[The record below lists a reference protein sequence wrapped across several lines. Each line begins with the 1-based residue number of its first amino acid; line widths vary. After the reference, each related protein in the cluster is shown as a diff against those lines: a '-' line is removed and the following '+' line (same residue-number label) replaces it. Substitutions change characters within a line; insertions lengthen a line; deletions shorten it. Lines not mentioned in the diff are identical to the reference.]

1 MSGVG
6 NKGIGIQKVGKKQ
19 QDSVTRCEGGT
30 VRTRITLLA
39 MVVLLS
45 TGVGSAA
52 EQKPLLAQQ
61 PTVSKTTIV
70 FTYGGYLWSVPRE
83 GGVARQLT
91 TGGHE
96 GSAVFSPDGTQI
108 AFSGQYD
115 GNTDVYV
122 MPAAGGTPKRLTWH
136 PDQDGALGWT
146 PDGKRVLFVSGRD
159 AYADFTRFYT
169 VPVEGG
175 VAEVLPMW
183 RAFDGQYSP
192 DGTRMAY
199 VPNFQWQQAWKR
211 YRGGQTTPIY
221 IVNLKDLQIEKVP
234 RENSND
240 ASPVWYGDTVYFLSD
255 RNGPVTLF
263 AYDTKSKSVKQV
275 LENKGLDL
283 KSVSAGP
290 DALVYEQFGGI
301 YLFDPQSGKSSRVN
315 IEIAGDLPATRPHW
329 AKVGDKIQNA
339 GISPTGAR
347 AVFEARGEI
356 LTAPAE
362 KGDIR
367 NLTRTTTV
375 AERDPSWSPDGKWI
389 AYFSDESGEYALHL
403 AEQSGLGE
411 VKKINLGTPGSFFYS
426 PMWSPDSKKI
436 AYQDKR
442 LNLWYVDIEKG
453 IPVKVATNLFDVGPS
468 FSQQWSPDSKWIT
481 YAKFLPNHYRAIDVY
496 SVESGKSTQLT
507 DGMSDAAFSV
517 FDRDGKYLYFAA
529 STDEGLGL
537 SFLDLSGFQRP
548 ASRSVYA
555 IVLKKTDANPVEPQS
570 DDEKI
575 AEKKDEEKGKE
586 ADKDKGK
593 DKDKDKGKDKDK
605 AKDGDKDKK
614 EEEVKVTIDFEGIGQ
629 RIVALP
635 IKAANYVGLDAG
647 KTGILFL
654 GEIPSIP
661 ALDGPTLASESKFDL
676 STRKTEPF
684 VSGISSFSVSA
695 NGEKVL
701 YRQGPPQGGQ
711 WFIAAT
717 AAAPKPGEGQLKL
730 DGMEVYVDPRA
741 EWNQMYHEVWRIER
755 DFFYAPN
762 FHGLNIA
769 ETEKKYAPYLSGV
782 GGRNDL
788 NHLFVEM
795 LGELTVGHMFVFG
808 GDVPDAPKVKGGLLG
823 ADYKVENGRY
833 RFARI
838 FNGENWN
845 PQLRAPLTQP
855 GVDVKVGDYLI
866 EVNGRDVKAPAEVY
880 SFFENTA
887 GTQIKIKVGPNA
899 DGKDAREVTV
909 VPVDNEFDLRNRAWE
924 EDCRRKV
931 DELSGGKLAYVHVP
945 DTANGGYI
953 NFNRFYLAQEDKQGA
968 IIDER
973 YNHGGAIADY
983 IVDLIG
989 RPLRSCVTTREG
1001 EKYCSPMA
1009 QIYGPKTMIINEMSG
1024 SGGDALPWMFRQDKL
1039 GPLVG
1044 TRTWGGLVGI
1054 GGYPSLLD
1062 GGYVMAPR
1070 MAIYGLHGQWEVE
1083 NHGIAP
1089 DIEVENDPASVAAGH
1104 DAQLEKAVQVTMEAL
1119 KKNPVVIPEH
1129 PPYSDYH
1136 QN

>member
-1 MSGVG
+1 MRIRISLTAILMVLVLVCA
-6 NKGIGIQKVGKKQ
+6 GI
-19 QDSVTRCEGGT
+19 
-30 VRTRITLLA
+30 
-39 MVVLLS
+39 
-45 TGVGSAA
+45 GSAA
-52 EQKPLLAQQ
+52 EEKPLLAQQ
-61 PTVSKTTIV
+61 PTINKTEIV
-70 FTYGGYLWSVPRE
+70 FVYGGYLWSVPRE
-83 GGVARQLT
+83 GGAARQLT

-96 GSAVFSPDGTQI
+96 SHPSFSPDGKWI
-108 AFSGQYD
+108 AFSGNYD
-115 GNTDVYV
+115 GNRDVYV
-122 MPAAGGTPKRLTWH
+122 MPAEGGAPTRLTWH
-136 PDQDGALGWT
+136 PGEDDAVGWT
-146 PDGKRVLFVSGRD
+146 PDGKRVLFASERER
-159 AYADFTRFYT
+159 YADFVKFYT
-169 VPVEGG
+169 VPKEGG
-175 VAEVLPMW
+175 VPEALPMW
-183 RAFDGQYSP
+183 RANEGSYSP
-192 DGTRMAY
+192 DGTQMAY
-199 VPNFQWQQAWKR
+199 VPNFQWQEAWKR

-221 IVNLKDLQIEKVP
+221 IVRLSDLHLERVP
-234 RENSND
+234 RDNSND
-240 ASPVWYGDTVYFLSD
+240 SHPVWFKDTVYFLSD

-263 AYDTKSKSVKQV
+263 AYDSKAKTVQQV
-275 LENKGLDL
+275 IENNGLDF
-283 KSVSAGP
+283 KSLSAGP
-290 DALVYEQFGGI
+290 DALVYEQFGGVFI
-301 YLFDPQSGKSSRVN
+301 YDPQSGKTQRVN
-315 IEIAGDLPATRPHW
+315 IQIAGDLPATRPHW
-329 AKVGDKIQNA
+329 TKVGDKIQNA

-362 KGDIR
+362 KGDVR
-367 NLTRTTTV
+367 NLTRTTGV
-375 AERDPSWSPDGKWI
+375 AERDPAWSPDGKWI
-389 AYFSDESGEYALHL
+389 AFFSDESGEYALHL
-403 AEQSGLGE
+403 VDQSGLGE
-411 VKKINLGTPGSFFYS
+411 VKKINLGMPPSFFYG
-426 PMWSPDSKKI
+426 PTWSPDSKKI
-436 AYQDKR
+436 AYADKR

-453 IPVKVATNLFDVGPS
+453 VPVKVATTLFDVGPS

-481 YAKFLPNHYRAIDVY
+481 YAKFLPNHYRAVYVY
-496 SVESGKSTQLT
+496 SVESGKGTQLT
-507 DGMSDAAFSV
+507 DGMSDVAFPV
-517 FDRDGKYLYFAA
+517 FDRGGKYLYFTA

-548 ASRSVYA
+548 VSRSVYA

-593 DKDKDKGKDKDK
+593 DKDKDKDKDK
-605 AKDGDKDKK
+605 AKDADKDKK
-614 EEEVKVTIDFEGIGQ
+614 EEEVKVTFDFEGIGQ

-635 IKAANYVGLDAG
+635 IKAANYVGMDAG
-647 KTGILFL
+647 KAGILFL

-661 ALDGPTLASESKFDL
+661 SLDGPTLASVSKFDL

-684 VSGISSFSVSA
+684 VSGISEFSLSA
-695 NGEKVL
+695 NGEKAL

-730 DGMEVYVDPRA
+730 DGMEVYIDPRA

-762 FHGLNIA
+762 FHGLNLA
-769 ETEKKYAPYLSGV
+769 EAEKKYAPYLSGV

-788 NHLFVEM
+788 THLFVEM

-808 GDVPDAPKVKGGLLG
+808 GDVPEAPKVKGGLLG

-855 GVDVKVGDYLI
+855 GVDVRVGDYLI
-866 EVNGRDVKAPAEVY
+866 EVNGREVRAPQEVY

-924 EDCRRKV
+924 EDNRRKV

-945 DTANGGYI
+945 DTANGGYV

-983 IVDLIG
+983 IVDLLG
-989 RPLRSCVTTREG
+989 RPLRNCVTSREG

-1054 GGYPSLLD
+1054 GGYPPLLD

-1070 MAIYGLHGQWEVE
+1070 EALYGLHGQWEVE
-1083 NHGIAP
+1083 NHGVAP

-1104 DAQLEKAVQVTMEAL
+1104 DAQLEKAVEVTLEAL
-1119 KKNPVVIPEH
+1119 KKNPVVIPDH
-1129 PPYSDYH
+1129 PPYPDYH
-1136 QN
+1136 QK